1 MSRLPSPRMFSFSA
15 TEGDAG
21 LGECVEDGRDLTQ
34 RPAEPREFAD
44 DEAVTALQVARQLVE
59 ASALL
64 GGLPGG
70 GGLDELVDVDVV
82 RSCVLEDG
90 EALTANVLPRGR
102 DPQVGD
108 GLHGL
113 SKPVHGKRHWLLY
126 MTDAGYETRHVP
138 CGLNCSARTDICS

>member
-1 MSRLPSPRMFSFSA
+1 M
-15 TEGDAG
+15 
-21 LGECVEDGRDLTQ
+21 
-34 RPAEPREFAD
+34 
-44 DEAVTALQVARQLVE
+44 VTALQEARQLVE

-70 GGLDELVDVDVV
+70 GGLDELVDADVV

-90 EALTANVLPRGR
+90 EALVANILLRGR

-113 SKPVHGKRHWLLY
+113 S
-126 MTDAGYETRHVP
+126 ME
-138 CGLNCSARTDICS
+138 CGFAYCI

>member
-1 MSRLPSPRMFSFSA
+1 MTPHAFITKWRASHARARPFILWIPPEIGRP
-15 TEGDAG
+15 
-21 LGECVEDGRDLTQ
+21 DGPQ

-44 DEAVTALQVARQLVE
+44 DEAVTALQEARQLVE

-70 GGLDELVDVDVV
+70 GGLDELVDADVV

-90 EALTANVLPRGR
+90 EALAANVLLRGR

-113 SKPVHGKRHWLLY
+113 S
-126 MTDAGYETRHVP
+126 ME
-138 CGLNCSARTDICS
+138 CSVAYCI